1 MIHVADSSKNRR
13 FDPFTGRFTPIRP
26 TIQCCERKGP
36 AAFGR
41 PGTVDGHFR
50 SRPGQRTG
58 FVFVLDPAWV
68 RHKSQYANN

>member
-1 MIHVADSSKNRR
+1 MIHVADSSKKSPFRLLYR
-13 FDPFTGRFTPIRP
+13 AFYPDPANKSVLRA
-26 TIQCCERKGP
+26 EGP